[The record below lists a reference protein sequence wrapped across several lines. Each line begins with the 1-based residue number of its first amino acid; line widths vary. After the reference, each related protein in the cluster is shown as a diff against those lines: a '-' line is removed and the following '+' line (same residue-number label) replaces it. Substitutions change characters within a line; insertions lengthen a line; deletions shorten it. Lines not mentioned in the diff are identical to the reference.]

1 VQFVAD
7 ESCAAPVISALRTAG
22 HDVIAVAEISK
33 GIPDEQVIER
43 AFNERRVL
51 ITEDADFGELVYAHG
66 QPSAGVIFVKF
77 HRRARHAKPVAV
89 VEAVAKLGER
99 LRDSFTVVEAGRVR
113 VGRRPRS

>member
-7 ESCAAPVISALRTAG
+7 ESCAAPVIRALRIAG

-33 GIPDEQVIER
+33 GISDERVIER

-51 ITEDADFGELVYAHG
+51 ITEDADFGELVYARG

-77 HRRARHAKPVAV
+77 HRRVRQAKPVAL
-89 VEAVAKLGER
+89 VEAVTKLGEQ
-99 LRDSFTVVEAGRVR
+99 LRDAFTVVEPGRVR